1 MLFRPQQRR
10 IPPGPSGAPIV
21 GNLLAFTEDPLAFL
35 SSCARLYGDVVRLS
49 PANYLL
55 AHPADVYS
63 VMQDREGIFTK
74 QPPGRRSGGFPG
86 AMMNS
91 EGEIWRRKRQ
101 WVQLAFSRERT
112 HAWAPAIVGAAAAF
126 ADGLHEGERR
136 DTLADMLELTLAII
150 GLVMFSS
157 SVDEVHTVAAA
168 VEGIME
174 RTRSPIRVPRW
185 WPGGANRRFHQSL
198 RNFHALLDRLIQ
210 QRQDDTA
217 RYQDVLAHLLRE
229 SDSYR
234 PGRDELRD
242 EVATLLLSGHETTAD
257 ALGWIWYALALHP
270 EAAERLEGELAAVLG
285 DRPVTVEDLPRLRYT
300 EAVVKEAVRLFPPA
314 WTTSREASR
323 DTTIGGYPVAAGTQI
338 GLSAWVLHRD
348 PRWYAEPTVFR
359 PERWLDGSLRAL
371 PRGAYI
377 PFGAGPRVCIGA
389 GLAQTEMMLIL
400 ATVARR
406 ARLTLAPGQ
415 EVQPFPALTLR
426 PQGLEM
432 IVQKPVS
439 ASLRCPTGYA

>member
-10 IPPGPSGAPIV
+10 IPPGPAGAPIV
-21 GNLLAFTEDPLAFL
+21 GNLLAFTEDPLTFL
-35 SSCARLYGDVVRLS
+35 SSSARIYGDVVRLS

-63 VMQDREGIFTK
+63 VMLDREGCFTK
-74 QPPGRRSGGFPG
+74 QPPERPAGRRPGGFPR

-91 EGEIWRRKRQ
+91 EGAIWRRKRQ
-101 WVQLAFSRERT
+101 WMQLAFSRERT
-112 HAWAPAIVGAAAAF
+112 LAWAPAIVGAAAAF
-126 ADGLHEGERR
+126 ADGLRGGERR
-136 DTLADMLELTLAII
+136 DTLADMQELTLRII

-157 SVDEVHTVAAA
+157 SVDEAHTVAAA

-174 RTRSPIRVPRW
+174 RTRSPIHLPRW
-185 WPGGANRRFHQSL
+185 WPGGGNRRFHRSL
-198 RNFHALLDRLIQ
+198 RNFHALLDHLIQ
-210 QRQDDTA
+210 QRVDDTA

-234 PGRDELRD
+234 PDRDELRD

-257 ALGWIWYALALHP
+257 ALGWIWYTLAQNP
-270 EAAERLEGELAAVLG
+270 QAADRLEAELAAALG
-285 DRPVTVEDLPRLRYT
+285 DRLATVEDLPRLRYT
-300 EAVVKEAVRLFPPA
+300 EAVVKEAMRLFPPA
-314 WTTSREASR
+314 WITSREASR
-323 DTTIGGYPVAAGTQI
+323 ETTVGGYPVAAGTQI
-338 GLSAWVLHRD
+338 GISAWVLHRD
-348 PRWYAEPTVFR
+348 PRWYADPAVFR

-389 GLAQTEMMLIL
+389 GLAQTEMVLIL

-406 ARLTLAPGQ
+406 ARLALVPGQ
-415 EVQPFPALTLR
+415 QVRPFPALTLR

-432 IVQKPVS
+432 EVQKK
-439 ASLRCPTGYA
+439 